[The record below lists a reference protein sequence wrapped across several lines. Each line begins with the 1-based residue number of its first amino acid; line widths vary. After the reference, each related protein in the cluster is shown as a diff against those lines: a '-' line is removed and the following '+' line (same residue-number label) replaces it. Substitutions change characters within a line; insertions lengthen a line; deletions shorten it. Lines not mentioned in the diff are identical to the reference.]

1 MDFGIIFQ
9 GFWSRFCS
17 SICRMPTPP
26 GTKRNN
32 GKRHKH
38 ADNCRNMQKPNATK
52 KALIKLQSITSTSF
66 MPQTPVLCPSQQFYA
81 PGTNLCP
88 RHQFY
93 APGNSFMSQ
102 AAVLWPGQEF
112 YAPGS
117 SFMPRAIVLCPR
129 HQLYAPGTSF
139 MPQSAVL
146 VFDVTNFKIIY
157 LSKNLKKLSR
167 PEMRS
172 FSLRIRI

>member
-102 AAVLWPGQEF
+102 ATVLWPGQEF

-117 SFMPRAIVLCPR
+117 SFMPQAQFNR
-129 HQLYAPGTSF
+129 PGTSF
-139 MPQSAVL
+139 MPQAAVL
-146 VFDVTNFKIIY
+146 CPRQQFY
-157 LSKNLKKLSR
+157 APGS
-167 PEMRS
+167 S
-172 FSLRIRI
+172 FMARTAVLCPSQ